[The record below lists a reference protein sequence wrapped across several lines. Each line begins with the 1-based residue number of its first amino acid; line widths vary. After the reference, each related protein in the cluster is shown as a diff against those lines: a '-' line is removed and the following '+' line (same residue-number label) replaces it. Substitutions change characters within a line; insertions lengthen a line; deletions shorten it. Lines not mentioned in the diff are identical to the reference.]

1 MYKFVNFVE
10 YYQMHF
16 ANCSP
21 VYGILTFLNFEKA
34 FLLSD
39 VRIRSDWFVFLL
51 DRAECN
57 WGIGEVLST
66 DIKKGVPLYSNL
78 C

>member
-1 MYKFVNFVE
+1 MKKSNVFFSMYKFVNFVE

-21 VYGILTFLNFEKA
+21 VYEILTFLNFEKA

-51 DRAECN
+51 DRAERN
-57 WGIGEVLST
+57 VT
-66 DIKKGVPLYSNL
+66 GV
-78 C
+78 

>member
-1 MYKFVNFVE
+1 MFFFDVQICENFVE

-34 FLLSD
+34 FLVSD

-51 DRAECN
+51 DRAERN
-57 WGIGEVLST
+57 VT
-66 DIKKGVPLYSNL
+66 GV
-78 C
+78 

>member
-16 ANCSP
+16 ANCSL

-39 VRIRSDWFVFLL
+39 VRVRATLLVFLF

-57 WGIGEVLST
+57 WSVEKLLCT

>member
-16 ANCSP
+16 ANCSL

-57 WGIGEVLST
+57 
-66 DIKKGVPLYSNL
+66 
-78 C
+78 